1 MSSTRDPLDAALA
14 PHRRGDGDRLLD
26 ALALAWAGGP
36 TLAQRHAVV
45 RAHLATLDARR
56 LP

>member
-1 MSSTRDPLDAALA
+1 MSPTRDPLDAALA

-45 RAHLATLDARR
+45 RAHLATLDAQR

>member
-1 MSSTRDPLDAALA
+1 MTTRNPLDAALA
-14 PHRRGDGDRLLD
+14 PHTRGDGDRLLD

-36 TLAQRHAVV
+36 TLAQRHPVV
-45 RAHLATLDARR
+45 RAHLATLGPRR